1 MTINNIGYF
10 MSKRNRFQP
19 TIHSQRFGCQ
29 STILDRG
36 AAESYI
42 EGMAEN
48 ILTKILGSQRER
60 DLKALGPL
68 VRKTNALEHQM
79 LALRSEEFQEKTAE
93 YRKRY
98 QDGESLDSLLPET
111 FALVREAARRTL
123 GERIFD
129 VQLMGGIV
137 LHKGKI
143 MEMKTGEGKTLSSV
157 TAAYLNA
164 LPGKGVQVVTVNDYL
179 AERDANWMGRI
190 YSLLGISVGVVLAQM
205 DSHSR
210 KKAYQQDIT
219 YGTNNEFG
227 FDYLRD
233 NMRWDADSR
242 VQRGHNY
249 CIVDEIDSILI
260 DEART
265 PLIISGAAEDDTANY
280 YEANT
285 LVETLQECLK
295 DPETGKYT
303 DELSPFQVEKPQADG
318 DYKIEEKSK
327 RVSFTDPGMN
337 RIEEQLQRRNLIRG
351 SLFESDNFEFIHY
364 CTQALRA
371 KRLFHRDV
379 DYVVQDG
386 KVEIVDEFTGR
397 ILHGRRYSEGLHQAI
412 EAKER
417 IKVAQ
422 RNRTLATITF
432 QNYFRMYEKLS
443 GMTGTADTEATEFAK
458 IYNLEVV
465 VVPTNRPLIRGDND
479 DVIYLNEEQKFK
491 AICQE
496 IAELNK
502 KGQPILVGTI
512 SIEKSETLSR
522 LLTGMGIRHEVL
534 NAKNHAREALIIA
547 EAGAKGA
554 VTIATNM
561 AGRGTD
567 IKLGGNPE
575 FQAQRRLGSN
585 GNGEEYKKLLAQEM
599 ERWTP
604 EYEQVKAAGG
614 LHVLG
619 TERHDARRIDN
630 QLRGRSGRQGDPGSS
645 RFFISLDDDLM
656 RLFGGENLKGLM
668 GKMGMQDGDPIY
680 HPWVNKAIERAQKR
694 VEDRNFEI
702 RKHLLEYDD
711 VLNEQRKFMY
721 TRRDEILHDTHLE
734 KRVLTAVAE
743 ILDELMDEYRE
754 MPGDDDYRLATL
766 ITRLKDTLYYSPR
779 AGTESLHGLSPDQ
792 LRALVLQELEDD
804 LKGKAEEAGQENL
817 NLFIRFEYLRNIDTR
832 WQDHLEGLEALREAV
847 YLRAYGQKNPL
858 LEYKLEGFQ
867 IFDSMLA
874 EIRQAIAGKIL
885 QVRIRTVDPQERRRR
900 DFGDARHTLLGQF
913 GAGGGGSPAAARAA
927 AGTRSGG
934 PAEGGRPMGRGAPT
948 SMLTRQSARFSA
960 TGERAEA
967 QPNKIQV
974 KRNYPKVGRNDPCP
988 CGSGKKYKYCHGK

>member
-1 MTINNIGYF
+1 
-10 MSKRNRFQP
+10 
-19 TIHSQRFGCQ
+19 
-29 STILDRG
+29 
-36 AAESYI
+36 
-42 EGMAEN
+42 MAEN

-60 DLKALGPL
+60 DLKVLTPL
-68 VRKTNALEHQM
+68 VRRINELETEM
-79 LALRSEEFQEKTAE
+79 LTLKEEQFREKTAQF
-93 YRKRY
+93 RQRH
-98 QDGESLDSLLPET
+98 QQGESLDDLLPET

-137 LHKGKI
+137 LHQGKI

-164 LPGKGVQVVTVNDYL
+164 LPGKGVHVVTVNDYL
-179 AERDANWMGRI
+179 AERDASWMGRI
-190 YSLLGISVGVVLAQM
+190 YSLLGISVGVVLAEM
-205 DSHSR
+205 DNERR
-210 KKAYQQDIT
+210 KAAYRQDIT

-233 NMRWDADSR
+233 NMRWDSGSR

-280 YEANT
+280 YEANKIVDSLT
-285 LVETLQECLK
+285 ECSK
-295 DPETGKYT
+295 DPQTGKYN
-303 DELSPFQVEKPQADG
+303 DELSPFQVEKIQADG
-318 DYKIEEKSK
+318 DFKIEEKSK
-327 RVSFTDPGMN
+327 RVSFTDRGMN
-337 RIEEQLQRRNLIRG
+337 AIEEQLKRRNLIRG

-371 KRLFHRDV
+371 KRLFNRDV
-379 DYVVQDG
+379 DYVVQEG

-412 EAKER
+412 EAKEG

-432 QNYFRMYEKLS
+432 QNYFRMYDKLS

-458 IYNLEVV
+458 IYNLDVV
-465 VVPTNRPLIRGDND
+465 VIPTNRPVIRADND
-479 DVIYLNEEQKFK
+479 DEIYLNEEQKLG

-512 SIEKSETLSR
+512 SIEKSEKLAR
-522 LLTGMGIRHEVL
+522 LLTKMGIRHEVL

-547 EAGAKGA
+547 EAGAKAA

-575 FQAQRRLGSN
+575 HRASRKLGSE
-585 GNGEEYKKLLAQEM
+585 GNGEEYQKLLAQEM
-599 ERWTP
+599 RTWAP

-656 RLFGGENLKGLM
+656 RLFGGENLKSLM
-668 GKMGMQDGDPIY
+668 GRMGMQDGEPIH

-694 VEDRNFEI
+694 VEERNFEI

-721 TRRDEILHDTHLE
+721 ARRDEILADAHLE
-734 KRVLTAVAE
+734 KRVLSAAE
-743 ILDELMDEYRE
+743 DILDGLMDEYRQ
-754 MPGDDDYRLATL
+754 MRGGDDQRLATIL
-766 ITRLKDTLYYSPR
+766 TRLKDTLFYTPR
-779 AGTESLHGLSPDQ
+779 DGVDSLQGAGAEQ
-792 LRALVLQELEDD
+792 IKAQVLKEFEDD
-804 LKGKAEEAGQENL
+804 LKEKTEEVGQENL

-832 WQDHLEGLEALREAV
+832 WQDHLESLEALREAV

-874 EIRQAIAGKIL
+874 DIRQAIARKIF
-885 QVRIRTVDPQERRRR
+885 QVRIRAVEPQERRRR
-900 DFGDARHTLLGQF
+900 DLGDARHTLLGQF
-913 GAGGGGSPAAARAA
+913 GAAGVAGPATAGGAPAAAA
-927 AGTRSGG
+927 AG
-934 PAEGGRPMGRGAPT
+934 GGRAPGAPRPGAPRPGAPT
-948 SMLTRQSARFSA
+948 SVLTRQSARSA
-960 TGERAEA
+960 AAGERAEA
-967 QPNKIQV
+967 RPSQAQV
-974 KRNYPKVGRNDPCP
+974 KRNVPKVGRNDPCP
-988 CGSGKKYKYCHGK
+988 CGSGKKYKYCHGR